1 MWSRLPQGKT
11 STGTFPGLHTSSPA
25 SSNGQLSSPSCLKL
39 LTSKVPRKLGKQKC
53 YSTHPPPQIPA
64 DRIGHKLQLLLS
76 CGRVLLPPALGLLG
90 SVQLYLQGLGR
101 IQ

>member
-1 MWSRLPQGKT
+1 MGLAVALPTPNGVNSADGIADSAAEAGKPCGGPFHV
-11 STGTFPGLHTSSPA
+11 SHGALEPGLEA
-25 SSNGQLSSPSCLKL
+25 
-39 LTSKVPRKLGKQKC
+39 
-53 YSTHPPPQIPA
+53 A